1 MRTTPII
8 AALLVAAGL
17 ALSAPARS
25 ASDDLVYFLTD
36 KGEELLEKASE
47 KDDFWPLIAAFVS
60 EKRETYC
67 GIASSVM
74 VLNALKVPPPLAP
87 TWYPNR
93 YWDEDNIFTEA
104 VLQSVESV
112 QLVEM
117 EGITLAQLAT
127 MLDKSGAKAEPVFAS
142 DTDLEKFRA
151 AAIATLRDPG
161 AFLIV
166 NVGRAVLGQGTI
178 ANGGH
183 ISPIGAYNAEEDRFL
198 MLDVA
203 RYKYEP
209 SWIPAVR
216 LFRAMNTLDT
226 TSGKTRGY
234 VIARR

>member
-1 MRTTPII
+1 MTRPLAALV
-8 AALLVAAGL
+8 AALLFAQAGPSRAAG
-17 ALSAPARS
+17 
-25 ASDDLVYFLTD
+25 DDLVYFLTD
-36 KGEELLEKASE
+36 KSEQLFEKASE

-87 TWYPNR
+87 EWYPNR

-104 VLQSVESV
+104 VLEAVESV

-127 MLDKSGAKAEPVFAS
+127 LLQKSGAKAEPVFAS
-142 DTDLEKFRA
+142 DTDLASFRQ
-151 AAIATLRDPG
+151 AAIKALRDPDT
-161 AFLIV
+161 FLVV

-183 ISPIGAYNAEEDRFL
+183 ISPIAAYNAEEDRFL

-203 RYKYEP
+203 RYKYQP
-209 SWIPAVR
+209 SWIPAER
-216 LFRAMNTLDT
+216 LFRALNTLDT
-226 TSGKTRGY
+226 TSGKSRGY